1 MKNTLIAIALLISG
15 SAVAQTNYKTIM
27 NPKHRRDSIKR
38 EINLHIEKSK
48 MLNSVGNGLALTA
61 IASAVALYHLQGEN
75 SNGKAMIFVPLSIG
89 AASLFTLHL
98 SERQVVKAEELRERF
113 K

>member
-27 NPKHRRDSIKR
+27 NPNKVKR
-38 EINLHIEKSK
+38 EKINLHLQKAK
-48 MLNSVGNGLALTA
+48 VLNGVGNGLALTA

-75 SNGKAMIFVPLSIG
+75 SNGKAMIFVPLTIG
-89 AASLFTLHL
+89 GASLFTLHL
-98 SERQVVKAEELRERF
+98 AGRQEAKAENF